1 MSISKCWL
9 DSENFANKQDSDCDD
24 CGNSNRSPHKL
35 KTEAKEDFEEKE
47 DLGENLTEASN
58 DLSEESKTKDLI
70 RTETE
75 EGDNI
80 YHKGFYDVK
89 IKNKNQ
95 SRKYSTPSGLTKAFR
110 GSDKSIDESVGE
122 SSNSRHSLNYK

>member
-1 MSISKCWL
+1 MSTSKCWL
-9 DSENFANKQDSDCDD
+9 DSEDSANKQDSGCDN
-24 CGNSNRSPHKL
+24 CGNSNQSPQKL
-35 KTEAKEDFEEKE
+35 KTESNEDYEEKE

-58 DLSEESKTKDLI
+58 DPSEESKSKDLI

-75 EGDNI
+75 EEDNI

-95 SRKYSTPSGLTKAFR
+95 SRKYSTPSGLTKAFK
-110 GSDKSIDESVGE
+110 GSDKSIDESAGE